1 VITARLVDMTDVTED
16 EIRRSGEELIA
27 KSEDP
32 EFAAEYI
39 QGLVELW
46 KQGAIYPVGR
56 NEAGK
61 IVWGANPEV
70 EPR

>member
-1 VITARLVDMTDVTED
+1 MVDVTED

-27 KSEDP
+27 KSGDA

-46 KQGAIYPVGR
+46 KQGAIYPARR

-61 IVWGANPEV
+61 IIWGANPDV
-70 EPR
+70 KPT